1 MKKLIIIDDHSMILN
16 GIASVVE
23 NRTDWQIAAKCS
35 SIRDFENFIS
45 SNVIDNSTDKIV
57 ALVDI
62 QLGEESGFD
71 VLKRMQ
77 ELGINAIIYSMYA
90 SPAYVIKSSEN
101 GAKGYLTK
109 SSSDEELIRAIET
122 VSEGGTYIQNNMVSD
137 LMFTANIINCLTKK
151 EKQIIDYIKQDL
163 DNSKIAELMSISKRT
178 VENHLSRLYDK
189 FGVQNRHQLK
199 EKLQA
204 FLNFLYQTKNAP
216 GSKNRNAPVYKINRQ
231 PDYN

>member
-199 EKLQA
+199 EKL
-204 FLNFLYQTKNAP
+204 
-216 GSKNRNAPVYKINRQ
+216 
-231 PDYN
+231 